1 MAADGL
7 LLMPLQPGR
16 PGGRRLVVAGLILIS
31 FFGWWIFFVYDS
43 VANIAHDLAMDNARR
58 NFLGC
63 FGIAMALATVPMV
76 IGAFRWRGDRRM
88 THPSQP
94 VPPEA
99 AALTAIH
106 WPAGK
111 RGKSRGASNIQML
124 AETSLRCVIDAE
136 LARWAAEMRLPQGLI
151 EPREFIPGRAQ
162 GSIRTVFRCLL
173 AAPVVLLVV
182 AIITA
187 TMWGNFGPW
196 IALPTA
202 AVLLVWM
209 FGAAMAS
216 HPTCQRGLAS
226 VPMLGRISRGEF
238 GRKRCLVGP
247 GWVRRGRQVWKVGED
262 LMIVRRRARVRE
274 CDVLEVMMAGRAGR
288 RRWTV
293 AGTSDPMLHRLW
305 ECWMHPDPRPEF
317 ASSDLS

>member
-31 FFGWWIFFVYDS
+31 FFGWWMFFVYDS

-111 RGKSRGASNIQML
+111 RGKSRGASNIHIQML
-124 AETSLRCVIDAE
+124 A
-136 LARWAAEMRLPQGLI
+136 
-151 EPREFIPGRAQ
+151 
-162 GSIRTVFRCLL
+162 